1 MSLSEVIKAADFAA
15 RKHMDQRRKAPDHQ
29 PYINHPIGVAHILA
43 NEGNIEKKKILSP
56 IYT

>member
-43 NEGNIEKKKILSP
+43 NEGNIEKKNILSP